1 MDIVPMNIAVDQA
14 TCDGCGA
21 TSDLKIITAI
31 IARLSVSFYCFGG
44 NSGPP
49 DGADMLAQQTDLPDG
64 WTVTTVTG
72 DNPSSRTLC
81 PDCSGSVQDA
91 VTTTLSSITKVPSPL
106 QPPFQPPV
114 KIQ

>member
-21 TSDLKIITAI
+21 TSDLKIITATI
-31 IARLSVSFYCFGG
+31 YGFGG

-91 VTTTLSSITKVPSPL
+91 VTTTLSSITKGPSPL

>member
-21 TSDLKIITAI
+21 TSDLKIITATI
-31 IARLSVSFYCFGG
+31 YGFGG

-49 DGADMLAQQTDLPDG
+49 DGADMLAHRPICLTG
-64 WTVTTVTG
+64 GSVTTVTG
-72 DNPSSRTLC
+72 DNPSWTLC

>member
-21 TSDLKIITAI
+21 TADLKIVTATI
-31 IARLSVSFYCFGG
+31 YGFGG
-44 NSGPP
+44 NPGPP
-49 DGADMLAQQTDLPDG
+49 DGADMLASQTALPEG
-64 WTVTTVTG
+64 WSVATVTG

-91 VTTTLSSITKVPSPL
+91 VTTTLSSITKGPSPL